1 MRILAV
7 SDIHGRNDALERVLE
22 RHPDIRTVVFLG
34 DGLSGVQD
42 VADRHPDRTFICV
55 AGNCDHAPLSPAV
68 TVEMLG
74 GKRFLIT
81 HGHKYNVKYSLYTL
95 ELAARERAADIA
107 LFGHTH
113 QPLCDYADGLYLCN
127 PGSLGYRGDYAIID
141 ACAAGILVTPM
152 SIYAR

>member
-7 SDIHGRNDALERVLE
+7 SDIHGRNDALEQVLE
-22 RHPDIRTVVFLG
+22 RHPDICTVIFLG
-34 DGLSGVQD
+34 DGLSGVEEI
-42 VADRHPDRTFICV
+42 AAHHAERTFLCV
-55 AGNCDHAPLSPAV
+55 PGNCDHDPLAPAV

-81 HGHKYNVKYSLYTL
+81 HGHKHNVKYGLYTI
-95 ELAARERAADIA
+95 EMAARERQADIA

-113 QPLCDYADGLYLCN
+113 QPIAEYVDGLYLCN

-141 ACAAGILVTPM
+141 ASGAGILITPM

>member
-7 SDIHGRNDALERVLE
+7 SDIHGRNDTLEQVLD
-22 RHPDIRTVVFLG
+22 RHPDIRTVIFLG
-34 DGLSGVQD
+34 DGFDGVQE
-42 VADRHPDRTFICV
+42 VAERHPSHTFICV
-55 AGNCDHAPLSPAV
+55 PGNCDHAPLTPAV

-74 GKRFLIT
+74 SKRFFIT
-81 HGHKYNVKYSLYTL
+81 HGHKYNVKYGLYTL
-95 ELAARERAADIA
+95 ELAARERQADIA

-141 ACAAGILVTPM
+141 ASAAGIMVTPM
-152 SIYAR
+152 SVYAR